1 MTTSGH
7 LLAARVARCIWRPV
21 RIHGQEASLSPFHGT
36 GRLAG
41 EDHQR
46 PLAGLPGGPL
56 HLGAAAAVAAA
67 AAATAA
73 AAAAA
78 AVAVAAAAAE
88 AAVATAAAVANIKP
102 SCLFQK

>member
-67 AAATAA
+67 TAAAA

-78 AVAVAAAAAE
+78 AVAAVAAAAE
-88 AAVATAAAVANIKP
+88 A
-102 SCLFQK
+102 